1 MQNMK
6 LIYESREP
14 VIELFNDYFSIEFK
28 AKYKTVR
35 EKAIPNM
42 SASVAWRHVAN
53 AFKHSNLKILIPKQV
68 LQGLPI
74 ALAQMKAYNTSKNLL
89 NEIRQII
96 FSLYWGKNKKVHN
109 SIISSLNL

>member
-42 SASVAWRHVAN
+42 SASVAWGHVAN
-53 AFKHSNLKILIPKQV
+53 AFKHSNLKILIPKQI